1 MRYVTCEN
9 APADQRE
16 RRWSDLWQ
24 SYTADFDDIA
34 GYTNFADGVIHV
46 AQGDT
51 VTGAVTFQ
59 LPERVKV
66 AKVQWGVSSNFGSV
80 VQWNV
85 RR

>member
-1 MRYVTCEN
+1 
-9 APADQRE
+9 
-16 RRWSDLWQ
+16 
-24 SYTADFDDIA
+24 
-34 GYTNFADGVIHV
+34 VIHV

-59 LPERVKV
+59 LPEHVKV
-66 AKVQWGVSSNFGSV
+66 AKVQWGASSNSGSV

>member
-1 MRYVTCEN
+1 MKGSPQDEDANNDAVIVGAN
-9 APADQRE
+9 G
-16 RRWSDLWQ
+16 Q